1 LYCEIALK
9 YNFCVALA
17 QAANSL
23 KEFFKEGTGIWLP
36 ANTELSVGAVWQNNF
51 GETSDL

>member
-1 LYCEIALK
+1 MYCEIALK
-9 YNFCVALA
+9 NNFSVALA
-17 QAANSL
+17 QAANPL

-36 ANTELSVGAVWQNNF
+36 ANSEFSVGAVWQNNF